1 MTSVVGVGVV
11 VGPRM
16 IYSLPLRR
24 QKVCVYIHILRL
36 GHPAGQGRLIEVRTE
51 RDDALIIYKH
61 KRAGGRR
68 SAPRTRKKKKTT
80 PLNIHAEEF
89 FFSFIF

>member
-68 SAPRTRKKKKTT
+68 SAPTTRKKK
-80 PLNIHAEEF
+80 NNAAEYTRRGI

>member
-68 SAPRTRKKKKTT
+68 SAPRTRKKK
-80 PLNIHAEEF
+80 NNAAEYTRRGI